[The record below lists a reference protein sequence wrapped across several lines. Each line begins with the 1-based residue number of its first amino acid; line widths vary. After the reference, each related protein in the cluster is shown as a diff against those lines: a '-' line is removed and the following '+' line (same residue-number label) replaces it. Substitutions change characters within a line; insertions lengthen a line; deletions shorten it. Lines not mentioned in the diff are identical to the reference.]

1 MKTNDLKKGAR
12 VLLENGWYATIEDN
26 AKGNT
31 RIATVEGFVTEIGSI
46 YAHDIVAVLDDT
58 GQTPI
63 EHTSAQ
69 HKLRAL
75 VEELF

>member
-12 VLLENGWYATIEDN
+12 VLLENGWHATIEDN

-31 RIATVEGFVTEIGSI
+31 RVATVEGFVTEMGSI
-46 YAHDIVAVLDDT
+46 YAHDIVAVLDY
-58 GQTPI
+58 GRTPI

-75 VEELF
+75 VEGLF

>member
-1 MKTNDLKKGAR
+1 
-12 VLLENGWYATIEDN
+12 
-26 AKGNT
+26 
-31 RIATVEGFVTEIGSI
+31 VEGFVTEMGSI